1 MQMNSVAIIVS
12 SCDFFKDCWKPFIFS
27 IQKYW
32 ADCPYP
38 IYIVSNNDEIEAP
51 SGISF
56 IKVGEDKKFA
66 SNLRAALNQIDA
78 DYVIYLQEDYWLNK
92 KVVNAAIARHLDYCT
107 NNHIDYLRLTFP
119 YLEGEDVGDCYKSH
133 SLMQRYSICLQAAIW
148 KRVTLLALLRE
159 GDSGWDFEYKIQAYA
174 IQSHIEVVALGI
186 KPEAYESGIRYVR
199 GTAVRKGLW
208 TIEGYKFLKENGFQ
222 HLLNKRK
229 REGWFFGNIIDCQ
242 GPLRPLC
249 LAIVKIMMKLKWNF

>member
-1 MQMNSVAIIVS
+1 MNDVAIIVS
-12 SCDFFKDCWKPFIFS
+12 SCDLFKDCWEPFILS
-27 IQKYW
+27 VQKYW
-32 ADCPYP
+32 SDCPYP
-38 IYIVSNNDEIEAP
+38 IYILSNNDTIKTP
-51 SGISF
+51 DGISF
-56 IKVGEDKKFA
+56 ITVGEDKKFA
-66 SNLRAALNQIDA
+66 SNLIKALNKIDT

-92 KVVNAAIARHLDYCT
+92 KIDSRNIVSHINYCKK
-107 NNHIDYLRLTFP
+107 NKVDYLRLTFP
-119 YLEGEDVGDCYKSH
+119 YLDGANIGTLYREY
-133 SLMQRYSICLQAAIW
+133 SLEQRYAICLQAAIW
-148 KRVTLLALLRE
+148 KRQTLISLLRE
-159 GDSGWDFEYKIQAYA
+159 GDSGWDFEYKAQKHA
-174 IQSHIEVVALGI
+174 IKSLLRVKALGI
-186 KPEAYESGIRYVR
+186 KHDYSSTGINYVR